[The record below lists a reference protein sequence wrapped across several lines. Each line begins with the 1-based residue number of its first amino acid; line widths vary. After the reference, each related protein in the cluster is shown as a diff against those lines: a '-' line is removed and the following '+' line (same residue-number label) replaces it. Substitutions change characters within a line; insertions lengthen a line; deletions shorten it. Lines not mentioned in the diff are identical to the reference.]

1 MVGRSQP
8 EQGEAGF
15 TLPVLERILTPPR
28 PDLVATQIDNL
39 TAPGDVVIDL
49 FGRGGWV
56 ARAAIDRRRG
66 ALSLET
72 GPLGRLLAEIVLR
85 PPDLRHLDASF
96 GALGASPHGDSSL
109 RAWIGDLFATR
120 CATCSRPTAADEI
133 GWGRS
138 DDGPLVATDK
148 RYRCTVCRDQR
159 GGGEQRRAPLDE
171 ADQERAARDVGAAS
185 VRRALRDRFPM
196 PPGAEPVADQILS
209 LHTDRQLIA
218 LVAILDRIEGEL
230 RAAPIVSAL
239 RLAFIGAIVPAS
251 RLNVS
256 NGRPAALRFVDGA
269 VRAPTVDAW
278 RERNPWV
285 AFEESYR
292 QLRGFVQRIEGAALG
307 PIQARLGEDLRS
319 LSETTASVVLRV
331 ASPSAL
337 RALARETGSPGRRT
351 SGGAEGEDRSPVR
364 LVIGQPP
371 PRPTPERLAA
381 TYHLTAWGLGREA
394 ASMMPLDAVIA
405 PPERVPAAW
414 QAAIIRRS
422 LEAVAPLL
430 SRDGRAVLLLEDVGA
445 EALVAAT
452 LAGVGAGFRL
462 EDARLAGPG
471 DPDVSRIAL
480 IAPGGVVPPGPR
492 TRAHRALPALRD
504 GPGDPDIV
512 PGAGLFAPPERFDAR
527 PFDVAEFQRSV
538 TDILVDVLKIR
549 GEPARTE
556 RLFGEILIGLDRNG
570 LLRRF
575 ASSASPAGASDTS
588 RAGDRSDSG
597 PGRAPDPSL
606 AADAVPADDP
616 ASPAIGPSIDADRG
630 DDPAAG
636 SDRSPGPARSRDRSG
651 PAATSPGTTGAPEQP
666 HPSVA
671 HHPGRARESRRP
683 DVALDPVERLV
694 ALIRDELSRPTNRRI
709 EEIEPERWWL
719 ADSEDRAAAGAPL
732 ADRLEWAVYSLLSTA
747 GTVSERTFL
756 ERIAT
761 MFSGPDLPDEALVRA
776 CLESYR
782 SPSAGSEAIRT
793 DEDIRDRTREHTEL
807 LIALAD
813 GGHRLGMNVW
823 LARSEQSRRI
833 GSRTVQDWLDE
844 RERRAFLPGIQRAA
858 SADLEVVD
866 CMWYVR
872 HGATFLWEVEWTA
885 MLHDTVVRRHGRI
898 PAADQQVRLLVV
910 PPERAALIKV
920 KLERSPVLRGAMTEG
935 NWHIIKSSHLRRW
948 LATDPIELA
957 ALEPYIGLDAPADRG
972 GDQMA
977 LFDPGK
983 PTP

>member
-28 PDLVATQIDNL
+28 PDLVATQIDGL

-56 ARAAIDRRRG
+56 ARAAIDRRRE

-72 GPLGRLLAEIVLR
+72 GPLSRLLAEVVLR

-96 GALGASPHGDSSL
+96 GALGASPHGESSL
-109 RAWIGDLFATR
+109 RAWISDLFGTR
-120 CATCSRPTAADEI
+120 CATCSRPTATDEV
-133 GWGRS
+133 GWARS
-138 DDGPLVATDK
+138 GGGPSMPIEK

-171 ADQERAARDVGAAS
+171 ADQERATRDVGARS
-185 VRRALRDRFPM
+185 VRRALRDRFPA
-196 PPGAEPVADQILS
+196 PPGAESIAEEILG
-209 LHTDRQLIA
+209 LHTDRQLVA
-218 LVAILDRIEGEL
+218 LAAILERIEGEL

-251 RLNVS
+251 RLNAQG
-256 NGRPAALRFVDGA
+256 GRPAVLRFVDRA
-269 VRAPTVDAW
+269 VRVPTLDAW

-307 PIQARLGEDLRS
+307 PVQARLGEDLRS

-331 ASPSAL
+331 SSPSAL
-337 RALARETGSPGRRT
+337 RALARESAGPARRDRPT
-351 SGGAEGEDRSPVR
+351 DSAEDGASVR

-394 ASMMPLDAVIA
+394 AAMMPLDAVIA
-405 PPERVPAAW
+405 PLERVPAAW

-422 LEAVAPLL
+422 LEAVASQLA
-430 SRDGRAVLLLEDVGA
+430 RDGRVVLLLEDAGP
-445 EALVAAT
+445 ESLVAAT

-462 EDARLAGPG
+462 DDARLAGPG
-471 DPDVSRIAL
+471 DPDSSRVVL
-480 IAPGGVVPPGPR
+480 IPPGGTVPPGPR
-492 TRAHRALPALRD
+492 SRAHRPLPSVRD
-504 GPGDPDIV
+504 GPGDPDLV

-527 PFDVAEFQRSV
+527 PFNVNEFQRSV
-538 TDILVDVLKIR
+538 TDILVEVLKVR

-570 LLRRF
+570 MLRRY
-575 ASSASPAGASDTS
+575 ASSASP
-588 RAGDRSDSG
+588 
-597 PGRAPDPSL
+597 
-606 AADAVPADDP
+606 
-616 ASPAIGPSIDADRG
+616 
-630 DDPAAG
+630 
-636 SDRSPGPARSRDRSG
+636 SG
-651 PAATSPGTTGAPEQP
+651 PAEVADPADEDPRATPTTPRDPRPHREPLLAEGPAAADGQAAAEGPRPG
-666 HPSVA
+666 VV
-671 HHPGRARESRRP
+671 HHSARSRESRRP

-694 ALIRDELSRPTNRRI
+694 ALIRDELSRSTNRRV

-719 ADSEDRAAAGAPL
+719 ADREDQAAAGAPL

-747 GTVSERTFL
+747 GSVTERTFL

-761 MFSGPDLPDEALVRA
+761 MFNGPDLPDEALVRA

-782 SPSAGSEAIRT
+782 SRSAGDDTIRT
-793 DEDIRDRTREHTEL
+793 DEDIRERTREHTEL

-813 GGHRLGMNVW
+813 GAHRIGMNVW
-823 LARSEQSRRI
+823 LARSEHSRRV
-833 GSRTVQDWLDE
+833 GSRTVADWLDE
-844 RERRAFLPGIQRAA
+844 RERRVYLPGIQRAA
-858 SADLEVVD
+858 AVDLEAVD
-866 CMWYVR
+866 CIWYVR

-885 MLHDTVVRRHGRI
+885 MLHETVVRRHGRI
-898 PAADQQVRLLVV
+898 PPADDQVRLLVV
-910 PPERAALIKV
+910 PPERAELIKV
-920 KLERSPVLRGAMTEG
+920 KLERSPVLRGAMDEG
-935 NWHIIKSSHLRRW
+935 NWHLIKSSHLRRW
-948 LATDPIELA
+948 LATEPLELA
-957 ALEPYIGLDAPADRG
+957 TLEPYLGLDAPADRG

-983 PTP
+983 PVP